1 LIDENSLSSATRM
14 ELHNLRAFEL
24 LVKYNWRDLVDII
37 DKHCSLGT
45 GVLAA
50 TSTSHDIDDVLKE
63 LKIPDVLIV
72 VAEIKFALDPV
83 NYGNEMSCHC
93 GDD

>member
-1 LIDENSLSSATRM
+1 MIDESSLSSATRI

-24 LVKYNWRDLVDII
+24 LVKYNWKELNDVIE
-37 DKHCSLGT
+37 KHCSLGRSI
-45 GVLAA
+45 LAA

-63 LKIPDVLIV
+63 LKIHDVFIV

-83 NYGNEMSCHC
+83 NYGNEMNCNC